1 MQQDVMNEKQLRA
14 IAPQRSSRSLHHAL
28 LIAAATICCGLLVW
42 QTFGLGQNMQHPSVI
57 RSRQVTDDDISTYPG
72 EHIQWEPCGQ
82 VDHRPLECSSI
93 AVPKDQFNPSNF
105 DNETFN
111 IPLVRMRGKNATQN
125 LLVNPGG
132 PGGSGFA
139 FMYGDALEIMRVIDE
154 SFHLLSF
161 DPRGV
166 NSSRPLATC
175 YPDQETRK
183 RLPEIKATDPSA
195 DSPEVYAWTTNFAH
209 ACSDTMGESGKYI
222 NTPQTAADMNN
233 ILDAVGQK
241 DMAYWGFS
249 YGSILGQTYATMFPD
264 RSKRVIIDGIA
275 SHFDWYGA
283 LIEDKDFIDSE
294 KVLYGIFDECVKA
307 GANCTLSALADTSE
321 ELYQKFM
328 DFTAQ
333 IQAEPVS
340 VYVNNSLYGVLD
352 YHSLWFNGV
361 YRALYR
367 PSGWYS
373 FTDRLAK
380 LMQGDATEAF
390 LAYGFG
396 DPFTRIGDGDIVI
409 HLNDGPSGSEHWPQ
423 ERTKLLDQLLP
434 WYANSSFAFS
444 QNKLY
449 YAKQQWRIPR
459 THTFK
464 PRQNVE
470 TAHPLLV
477 LSMTFD
483 PVCPLASAKVATESF
498 KGSRLVEVKGYGH
511 CSQAMESSCAATHI
525 RNFLQKGVLPD
536 NHVQCEVDNKYYVK
550 PE

>member
-1 MQQDVMNEKQLRA
+1 MQQHGMHELTHHRQ
-14 IAPQRSSRSLHHAL
+14 SSRSVYYAL
-28 LIAAATICCGLLVW
+28 LVVGTTIFCGFLIETTGFV
-42 QTFGLGQNMQHPSVI
+42 FGQGQASIIQ
-57 RSRQVTDDDISTYPG
+57 SRQPSKGDKLTYPG
-72 EHIQWEPCGQ
+72 EKVKWEPCGQ
-82 VDHRPLECSSI
+82 VEDRPLECSSI
-93 AVPKDQFNPSNF
+93 TVPKEHFNTNNANN
-105 DNETFN
+105 NETFS

-139 FMYGDALEIMRVIDE
+139 FIYGDAISLMAVIDE
-154 SFHLLSF
+154 SHHLLSF

-166 NSSRPLATC
+166 NSSQPLATC

-183 RLPEIKATDPSA
+183 HLSEVRATDPSA
-195 DSPEVYAWTTNFAH
+195 DSPDVYAWTTNFAR
-209 ACSDTMGESGKYI
+209 ACSDTMGDMGKYI
-222 NTPQTAADMNN
+222 NTPQTAADMNS
-233 ILDAVGQK
+233 ILDAVGQD
-241 DMAYWGFS
+241 DMVYWGFS

-275 SHFDWYGA
+275 NHFDWYNA

-294 KVLYGIFDECVKA
+294 NVLFGIFDECIKA
-307 GANCTLSALADTSE
+307 GSKCPLAALADSSQD
-321 ELYQKFM
+321 LYQKFM
-328 DFTAQ
+328 DTVKE
-333 IQAEPVS
+333 IKAEPRS
-340 VYVNNSLYGVLD
+340 VYVNNTLYGVLD

-373 FTDRLAK
+373 FADRLAK

-396 DPFTRIGDGDIVI
+396 DPFMRTGDGDIVI
-409 HLNDGPSGSEHWPQ
+409 HLNDGLSGEKHWPQ
-423 ERTKLLDQLLP
+423 ERTELLDQLLP

-459 THTFK
+459 THKFT
-464 PRQNVE
+464 PRDDVE

-483 PVCPLASAKVATESF
+483 PVCPLASAKVATQSF
-498 KGSRLVEVKGYGH
+498 RGSRLVEVKGYGH
-511 CSQAMESSCAATHI
+511 CSQAVQSACATKHI
-525 RNFLQKGVLPD
+525 RNFLQRGVLPD
-536 NHVQCEVDNKYYVK
+536 THVQCDVDSEYYIK